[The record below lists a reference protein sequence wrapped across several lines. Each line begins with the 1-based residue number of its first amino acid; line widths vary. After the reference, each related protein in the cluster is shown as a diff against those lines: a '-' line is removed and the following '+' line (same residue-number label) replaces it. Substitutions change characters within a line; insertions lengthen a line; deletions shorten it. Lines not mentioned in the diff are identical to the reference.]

1 VFKTWN
7 IIDSLLTDY
16 TTGHQLWE
24 PRMLAGELN
33 RRGIETR
40 VFGHIS
46 IKADDFPGARSVPV
60 FPLHYGEIVS
70 QDPSWRVLETFI
82 VHNRSYEEALNK
94 VDRSLFDDA
103 LALFPNMSARHLLG
117 VLRWLDRYDDWT
129 RPKTAMILMARRD
142 WSETSPA
149 LWLYRKVWGECP
161 PALKDHIKLC
171 VRTEISAREYERV
184 LGIRPH
190 VLPSSLGPTE
200 REIAAS
206 HERIGPPRGPMAIS
220 FLAGARVERGTTIVP
235 AVVKECASLDVR
247 FLFQVTDAWELP
259 DKAASFKALREQ
271 PGVQLH
277 EGILSREDYNDWIA
291 QSVVLLPYEAAAYK
305 WRSSGVYLE
314 AKCFGAPV
322 IVPAGTWMAEEVTRL
337 GNGVVFEEYTARSIA
352 ASIARAQAELNS
364 LRARAAACAVEYRRH
379 HGADRCIDAI
389 DGLFQR

>member
-1 VFKTWN
+1 MVKAWN

-24 PRMLAGELN
+24 PRILAGELQ

-40 VFGHIS
+40 AFGHIS
-46 IKADDFPGARSVPV
+46 IKANDFPGARSLPV

-70 QDPSWRVLETFI
+70 QDPSWRILETFI

-94 VDRSLFDDA
+94 VERSLFDDA
-103 LALFPNMSARHLLG
+103 LVLFPNMSARHLLG
-117 VLRWLDRYDDWT
+117 AFRWLDRFDDWT

-142 WSETSPA
+142 WSEPSPA
-149 LWLYRKVWGECP
+149 LWLYQKVWAECP

-184 LGIRPH
+184 LGTRPH

-206 HERIGPPRGPMAIS
+206 HERIGSRSGPMVIS
-220 FLAGARVERGTTIVP
+220 FLAGSRVERGTTIVP
-235 AVVKECASLDVR
+235 DVVRECASLDLR
-247 FLFQVTDAWELP
+247 FLIQVADGWELP
-259 DKAASFKALREQ
+259 DKAASFKALRER
-271 PGVQLH
+271 PVVDLR
-277 EGILSREDYNDWIA
+277 EGMLSREDYNDWIA
-291 QSVVLLPYEAAAYK
+291 QSVVLLPYEAAAYR

-322 IVPAGTWMAEEVTRL
+322 IVPAGAWMAEEVARS
-337 GNGVVFEEYTARSIA
+337 GNGLVFEEYSARSIA
-352 ASIARAQAELNS
+352 ASIARAQTELKS
-364 LRARAAACAVEYRRH
+364 LRERAAACAVEYRRE
-379 HGADRCIDAI
+379 HGADRFVDAV